1 MTQLL
6 AKTEGRGKQ
15 YSVWSSDR
23 CKFNF
28 KQQPTIHVVQLYFRS
43 AEIEQI
49 SISCIEAVVLFL
61 CKTDRPVT
69 SKLLDQLN

>member
-43 AEIEQI
+43 AEIEQ
-49 SISCIEAVVLFL
+49 
-61 CKTDRPVT
+61 K
-69 SKLLDQLN
+69 